1 MISEFSNA
9 TACIL
14 MALAQLAITAS
25 GLAFMLSFRAAAGRL
40 FLAGIA
46 LAVAA
51 AVIPDAIS
59 QIVPELIQFL
69 QSFGLLLVLFL
80 LAVLLIRFLPLQ
92 AITRWLYGR
101 PARGRAPG
109 SSPNS
114 PPSSRTFPGYRN
126 R

>member
-1 MISEFSNA
+1 MINDFSNA

-25 GLAFMLSFRAAAGRL
+25 GLAFMFNFHAAAGRL

-46 LAVAA
+46 LVVAT

-59 QIVPELIQFL
+59 QVVPEFIQFFK
-69 QSFGLLLVLFL
+69 SFGLFLVLFL
-80 LAVLLIRFLPLQ
+80 LAVLLSRFLPLK

-101 PARGRAPG
+101 PA
-109 SSPNS
+109 
-114 PPSSRTFPGYRN
+114 
-126 R
+126 